1 MTISLNTDHTDLHVP
16 YNKNMSEK
24 VTGYVMLVGNGA
36 VGKTTVSKVLALT
49 NEGDKPNEDILNG
62 IRKTNNLEYE
72 FLTTEQQIGNKEYS
86 VTLQFLVPPGQKK
99 GDGDPSGRSFE
110 EVMDIFRPTI
120 HRLDVVLFT
129 YDMTSMASFHD
140 LVYWIDGVGDLLNDA
155 SHFILLGTH
164 LDRGND
170 IEITRN
176 DIDEGLDYLAGEMR
190 SMRPS
195 WKGNFARL
203 EVSNLTG
210 ENLDSLLYYLAGS
223 VISSRSMLP

>member
-1 MTISLNTDHTDLHVP
+1 MTSSLNIDRTDLLVP
-16 YNKNMSEK
+16 YSEVMPEK

-49 NEGDKPNEDILNG
+49 NNGDKPNEEILSG

-72 FLTTEQQIGNKEYS
+72 FINTQQQIGNKEYS

-99 GDGDPSGRSFE
+99 GDGGPAGRSFE
-110 EVMDIFRPTI
+110 EVIDIFRPTI
-120 HRLDVVLFT
+120 HSLDVVLFT

-164 LDRGND
+164 LDRGD
-170 IEITRN
+170 DLEITRG
-176 DIDEGLDYLAGEMR
+176 DIEEGLEYLAGEMR
-190 SMRPS
+190 AMHPS

-210 ENLDSLLYYLAGS
+210 ENLDSLLYYLSGS
-223 VISSRSMLP
+223 VISSRQMIP

>member
-1 MTISLNTDHTDLHVP
+1 MMVSSNIDRTDLHVL
-16 YNKNMSEK
+16 YNKAMSER
-24 VTGYVMLVGNGA
+24 VSGYVMLVGNGA
-36 VGKTTVSKVLALT
+36 VGKTTVSKVLSLT
-49 NEGDKPNEDILNG
+49 NRGDKPSQEILSG

-72 FLTTEQQIGNKEYS
+72 FITTDQQIGDKEYS
-86 VTLQFLVPPGQKK
+86 VTLQFLIPPGQKRA
-99 GDGDPSGRSFE
+99 DGDPTGRSFE
-110 EVMDIFRPTI
+110 DVIDIFRPTI

-129 YDMTSMASFHD
+129 YDMTSMDSFHD

-164 LDRGND
+164 LDRESEL
-170 IEITRN
+170 EITRGE
-176 DIDEGLDYLAGEMR
+176 IEKGLEYLAGEMR

-210 ENLDSLLYYLAGS
+210 ENLDALLYYLAGS
-223 VISSRSMLP
+223 VISSRNMIP

>member
-1 MTISLNTDHTDLHVP
+1 MTVNLSTDRTGLLVP
-16 YNKNMSEK
+16 YSDAMSEK

-49 NEGDKPNEDILNG
+49 NNGEKPNQNILSS

-72 FLTTEQQIGNKEYS
+72 FLTTEQQIGNKKYT
-86 VTLQFLVPPGQKK
+86 VTLQFLVPPGQKA
-99 GDGDPSGRSFE
+99 GDGDPTGRSFE
-110 EVMDIFRPTI
+110 EVIDIFRPTI

-129 YDMTSMASFHD
+129 YDMTSMDSFHD

-164 LDRGND
+164 LDRENAL
-170 IEITRN
+170 EITRG
-176 DIDEGLDYLAGEMR
+176 DIEEGLEYLAGEMKA
-190 SMRPS
+190 MRPS

-210 ENLDSLLYYLAGS
+210 ENLDSLLFYLAGS
-223 VISSRSMLP
+223 VISSRNMIP

>member
-1 MTISLNTDHTDLHVP
+1 MTNSLNIDRTDLLVP
-16 YNKNMSEK
+16 YNDIMSEK
-24 VTGYVMLVGNGA
+24 VTGFVMLVGNGA
-36 VGKTTVSKVLALT
+36 VGKTTVSKVLSLT
-49 NEGDKPNEDILNG
+49 NKGDIPNEEILSG

-72 FLTTEQQIGNKEYS
+72 FLTTQQQIGNKEYS
-86 VTLQFLVPPGQKK
+86 VSLQFLVPPGQKQA
-99 GDGDPSGRSFE
+99 DGDPSGRSFE
-110 EVMDIFRPTI
+110 EVIDIFRPTI

-164 LDRGND
+164 LDRGAD
-170 IEITRN
+170 LEITRS
-176 DIDEGLDYLAGEMR
+176 DIDEGLEYLAGEMR
-190 SMRPS
+190 AMRPS

-210 ENLDSLLYYLAGS
+210 ENLDSLLFYLAGS
-223 VISSRSMLP
+223 VISSRNMIP

>member
-1 MTISLNTDHTDLHVP
+1 MTVSLNTDRTGLLDP
-16 YNKNMSEK
+16 FNENMSEK
-24 VTGYVMLVGNGA
+24 ITGYVMLVGNGA

-49 NEGDKPNEDILNG
+49 NQGDKPSQKILSG
-62 IRKTNNLEYE
+62 IRKTSNLEYE
-72 FLTTEQQIGNKEYS
+72 FITTDQQIGDKDYS
-86 VTLQFLVPPGQKK
+86 VTLQFLVPPGQKA
-99 GDGDPSGRSFE
+99 GDGNRAGRSFE
-110 EVMDIFRPTI
+110 EVIDIFRPTI

-164 LDRGND
+164 LDRGKD
-170 IEITRN
+170 LEITRG
-176 DIDEGLDYLAGEMR
+176 DIDDGLEYLAREMR
-190 SMRPS
+190 IMRPS
-195 WKGNFARL
+195 WKGKFARL

-223 VISSRSMLP
+223 VISSRNMIA

>member
-1 MTISLNTDHTDLHVP
+1 MTVSLNIDRTGLLDP
-16 YNKNMSEK
+16 FNEIMSEK
-24 VTGYVMLVGNGA
+24 ITGYVMLVGNGA

-49 NEGDKPNEDILNG
+49 NQGERPTKEILNG
-62 IRKTNNLEYE
+62 IQKTNNLEYE
-72 FLTTEQQIGNKEYS
+72 FVTTQQQIGEKTYS
-86 VTLQFLVPPGQKK
+86 VTMQFLVPPGQKA
-99 GDGDPSGRSFE
+99 GDGDLVGRSFE
-110 EVMDIFRPTI
+110 EVIDIFRPTI

-170 IEITRN
+170 LEITKG
-176 DIDEGLDYLAGEMR
+176 DIDEGLEYLAREMR
-190 SMRPS
+190 TMRPS

-223 VISSRSMLP
+223 VISSRSMIA

>member
-1 MTISLNTDHTDLHVP
+1 MTVSLNTDRTGLLAP
-16 YNKNMSEK
+16 FNLIMSEK
-24 VTGYVMLVGNGA
+24 ITGYVMLVGNGA
-36 VGKTTVSKVLALT
+36 VGKTTVSKVLSLT
-49 NEGDKPNEDILNG
+49 NEGKKPTKEILNG

-72 FLTTEQQIGNKEYS
+72 FITTRQQIGDKEFS
-86 VTLQFLVPPGQKK
+86 VTMQFLVPPGQKA
-99 GDGDPSGRSFE
+99 GDGDPTGRSFE
-110 EVMDIFRPTI
+110 EVIDIFRPTI

-140 LVYWIDGVGDLLNDA
+140 LVYWIDEVGDLLNDA

-164 LDRGND
+164 LDRGKD
-170 IEITRN
+170 LEITRG
-176 DIDEGLDYLAGEMR
+176 DIDEGLEYLAREMKT
-190 SMRPS
+190 MRPS

-223 VISSRSMLP
+223 VISSRNMIA

>member
-1 MTISLNTDHTDLHVP
+1 MTTSLNIDHTDHPVL
-16 YNKNMSEK
+16 YKEIMSEK
-24 VTGYVMLVGNGA
+24 ITGYVMLVGNGA

-49 NEGDKPNEDILNG
+49 NQGQKPSQEMLSG

-72 FLTTEQQIGNKEYS
+72 FLTTQQTIGSKDYDI
-86 VTLQFLVPPGQKK
+86 TLQFLVPPGQKK
-99 GDGDPSGRSFE
+99 GDGDPVGRSFE
-110 EVMDIFRPTI
+110 EVIDIFRPTI

-140 LVYWIDGVGDLLNDA
+140 LVYWIDEVGDLLNDA

-164 LDRGND
+164 LDRGKHL
-170 IEITRN
+170 EITRG
-176 DIDEGLDYLAGEMR
+176 DIDEGLEYLAREMKT
-190 SMRPS
+190 MRPS
-195 WKGNFARL
+195 WKGRFARL

-223 VISSRSMLP
+223 VISSRNMIA

>member
-1 MTISLNTDHTDLHVP
+1 MTISLNTDHTDLPVL
-16 YNKNMSEK
+16 YNEIMPEK
-24 VTGYVMLVGNGA
+24 ITGYVMLVGNGA

-49 NEGDKPNEDILNG
+49 NNGEKPTEEVLNG

-72 FLTTEQQIGNKEYS
+72 FINTQQQIGDKEYS

-99 GDGDPSGRSFE
+99 GDGGPAGRSFE
-110 EVMDIFRPTI
+110 EVIDIFRPTI

-164 LDRGND
+164 LDRGD
-170 IEITRN
+170 DLEITRG
-176 DIDEGLDYLAGEMR
+176 DIDEGLEYLAGEMR
-190 SMRPS
+190 AMRPS
-195 WKGNFARL
+195 WKGKFARL

-223 VISSRSMLP
+223 VISSRQMIP

>member
-16 YNKNMSEK
+16 YNDVMSEK

-49 NEGDKPNEDILNG
+49 NKGGAPSEDFLSG

-72 FLTTEQQIGNKEYS
+72 FITTEQQIGNKGYS

-99 GDGDPSGRSFE
+99 GDGDPAGRSFE
-110 EVMDIFRPTI
+110 EVIDIFRPTI

-129 YDMTSMASFHD
+129 YDLTSMESFHD
-140 LVYWIDGVGDLLNDA
+140 LVYWIDGVGDLLNDT

-164 LDRGND
+164 LDRGD
-170 IEITRN
+170 GIEITRG
-176 DIDEGLDYLAGEMR
+176 DIEEGLEYLAGEMR

-195 WKGNFARL
+195 WKGKFARL

-223 VISSRSMLP
+223 VISSRNMQL

>member
-1 MTISLNTDHTDLHVP
+1 MTVSLNIDRTDLHVP
-16 YNKNMSEK
+16 YNKAMSEK
-24 VTGYVMLVGNGA
+24 VSGYVMLVGNGA

-49 NEGDKPNEDILNG
+49 NQGDQPSQEILNG

-72 FLTTEQQIGNKEYS
+72 FVTTHQQIGDKDYS
-86 VTLQFLVPPGQKK
+86 VTLQFLIPPGQKK
-99 GDGDPSGRSFE
+99 ADGDATGRSFE

-155 SHFILLGTH
+155 SHFILLGTL
-164 LDRGND
+164 LDREND
-170 IEITRN
+170 LEITRG
-176 DIDEGLDYLAGEMR
+176 DIEEGLEYLAGEMR
-190 SMRPS
+190 TMRPS

-210 ENLDSLLYYLAGS
+210 ENLDSLLFYLAGS
-223 VISSRSMLP
+223 VISSRNMIP

>member
-1 MTISLNTDHTDLHVP
+1 MTANLSIDRTVLPVQSKGL
-16 YNKNMSEK
+16 MSEK
-24 VTGYVMLVGNGA
+24 ITGYVMLVGNGA

-49 NEGDKPNEDILNG
+49 NQGNKPNQDILSS
-62 IRKTNNLEYE
+62 IRKTNNLEFE
-72 FLTTEQQIGNKEYS
+72 FITTQQQIGHKDYS
-86 VTLQFLVPPGQKK
+86 VTLQFLVPPGQRED
-99 GDGDPSGRSFE
+99 DGDPSGRSFE
-110 EVMDIFRPTI
+110 EVIDIFRPTI

-140 LVYWIDGVGDLLNDA
+140 LVYWIDGVGDLLNEA

-164 LDRGND
+164 LDRED
-170 IEITRN
+170 DLEITRG
-176 DIDEGLDYLAGEMR
+176 DIEEGLQYLAGEMKA
-190 SMRPS
+190 MLPS

-223 VISSRSMLP
+223 VVSSRHMIP